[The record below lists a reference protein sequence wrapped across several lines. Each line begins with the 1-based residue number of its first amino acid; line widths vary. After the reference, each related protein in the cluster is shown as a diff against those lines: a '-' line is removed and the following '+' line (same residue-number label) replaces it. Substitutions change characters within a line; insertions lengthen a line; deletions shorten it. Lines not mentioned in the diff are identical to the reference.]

1 MSDIT
6 RVGVLGCGLMGS
18 GIAQVAAAA
27 GYATI
32 VRDVA
37 QPILDKAKAGIEK
50 SLAKFVEKG
59 KLQAADRDAALT
71 RLSFTTATAEL
82 RPCDIVI
89 EAVTEDLEVKNAL
102 WKELDGLCGGG
113 TIFAS
118 NTSSLTIAAMAAA
131 TKRADRFVGLHF
143 FNPVPLMPLLEVVRT
158 VTTSEETFKRAF
170 AFARS
175 LGKEPVAAK
184 DNSGFIVNLL
194 LVPYLLDAIR
204 ALEHG
209 VGSVTDIDKAM
220 QLGCGYPM
228 GPLTLLDFVG
238 LDTTYKIADIMFA
251 EYKEQKYA
259 PPPLLKRMVLAGM
272 YGKKSGKGFYD
283 YSANPPVVSSLGL

>member
-1 MSDIT
+1 MTEIK
-6 RVGVLGCGLMGS
+6 RVGVLGCGLMGG

-27 GYATI
+27 GYDTI
-32 VRDVA
+32 ARDVA
-37 QPILDKAKAGIEK
+37 QPLLDKAKANVEK

-59 KLQAADRDAALT
+59 KVSATDRDVTLK
-71 RLSFTTATAEL
+71 RLSFTTQTADL
-82 RPCDIVI
+82 KGCDVIV
-89 EAVTEDLEVKNAL
+89 EAVTEDLELKNGL
-102 WKELDGLCGGG
+102 WRELDALCAPT

-131 TKRADRFVGLHF
+131 TKRADRFVGLLVF
-143 FNPVPLMPLLEVVRT
+143 KPGPLLPLVEVVRT
-158 VTTSEETFKRAF
+158 VTTSDQTFDRAF
-170 AFARS
+170 AFAKS
-175 LGKEPVAAK
+175 LGKEAVAAK

-204 ALEHG
+204 AVEHG
-209 VGSVTDIDKAM
+209 VASVPDVDKAM

-238 LDTTYKIADIMFA
+238 LDTTYKIAEIMFT
-251 EYKEQKYA
+251 EYREARYA

-272 YGKKSGKGFYD
+272 MGKKSGKGFYD
-283 YSANPPVVSSLGL
+283 YSANPPVAVNLGL

>member
-1 MSDIT
+1 MTDIK

-18 GIAQVAAAA
+18 GIAQVAATA
-27 GYATI
+27 GYDTT
-32 VRDVA
+32 VRDVS
-37 QPILDKAKAGIEK
+37 QQVWDKARPAIEK

-59 KLQAADRDAALT
+59 KLPAADRDAALK
-71 RLSFTTATAEL
+71 RLRFTTTTADL
-82 RPCDIVI
+82 TQCDVVV
-89 EAVTEDLEVKNAL
+89 EAVTEDLDVKNAL
-102 WKELDGLCGGG
+102 WRELDGLCGPA

-131 TKRADRFVGLHF
+131 TKRGDRFVGLHF
-143 FNPVPLMPLLEVVRT
+143 FNPVPLMPLVEVVRT
-158 VTTSEETFKRAF
+158 VTTSQATFQRAF
-170 AFARS
+170 AFAGS

-184 DNSGFIVNLL
+184 DTSGFIVNLL

-204 ALEHG
+204 AVERG
-209 VGSVTDIDKAM
+209 VGSVPDIDKAM

-238 LDTTYKIADIMFA
+238 LDTTYKIAEIMFT
-251 EYKEQKYA
+251 EYREQRYA

-272 YGKKSGKGFYD
+272 HGRKSGKGFYD
-283 YSANPPVVSSLGL
+283 YAVDPPKVLDLGV